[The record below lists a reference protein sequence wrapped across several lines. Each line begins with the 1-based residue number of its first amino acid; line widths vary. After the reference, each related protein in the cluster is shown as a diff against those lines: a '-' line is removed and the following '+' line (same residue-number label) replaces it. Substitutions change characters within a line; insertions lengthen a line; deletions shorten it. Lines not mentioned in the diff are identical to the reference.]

1 MPSSIRSLSQLAGAA
16 LLCVLAACS
25 TTRPEPDPAWRSADL
40 TAPSRVI
47 LWDMTLAALDR
58 GGYPPGAK
66 IDPDAMEA
74 ESGWLTELQ
83 PFSGEGIR
91 RKAVVRLRPLGSGE
105 WGVDVR
111 VKQQRN
117 MSLVRPTDPEYAE
130 WEWTGDDTE
139 SAGLLLAWIRGAVD
153 PRFEASTGAGDEPE
167 ED

>member
-1 MPSSIRSLSQLAGAA
+1 MLPRLLAAVLFSG
-16 LLCVLAACS
+16 LAACS
-25 TTRPEPDPAWRSADL
+25 LTPKEPDPAWRSADL

-66 IDPDAMEA
+66 IDPDTLEA
-74 ESGWLTELQ
+74 ESGWRTELQ

-91 RKAVVRLRPLGSGE
+91 RKAVVRLRPMGE
-105 WGVDVR
+105 GDWGVDVR

-130 WEWTGDDTE
+130 WEWTGDDVE
-139 SAGLLLAWIRGAVD
+139 SAGLILAWIRGAVD
-153 PRFEASTGAGDEPE
+153 PRFEASVDPDAEPE
-167 ED
+167 EGE